1 MSEYLYLIPLVPFIG
16 FLINGMMGKKL
27 GDKMVGVIGSAAI
40 GIAFALSIAAFIE
53 LIGHDAHHR
62 IIDVNYFT
70 WLATGDLEIAFG
82 MLLDPLSA
90 VMILIITGVSFLI
103 HIYSIGY
110 MHGDSSYPRY
120 FAYLNLFVTFML
132 ILVLGNSYPIM
143 FIGWEGVGL
152 CSYLL
157 IGFWF
162 TDQAKATAGKKAF
175 IVNRIG
181 DFGFLIGVFLLFT
194 TFGTLSFSGVAEQA
208 RFFVG
213 SGSIMFWIALT
224 LFIGA
229 TGKSAQIPLYVWLPD
244 AMAGPTPVSALI
256 HAATMV
262 TAGVYMVARNSFI
275 YVQAPG
281 VLSIVAWV
289 GVITALFAAT
299 IALVQNDIK
308 KVLAY
313 STVSQ
318 LGYMFVGCGVGAY
331 AAGVSHLMTH
341 AFFKALLFL
350 GAGSIIHAVHH
361 AHEKA
366 GYHGDAQDIRFM
378 GGIRSKMPRT
388 YWTFLV
394 AALAISGVPGLSGF
408 FSKDEI
414 IWLSFANGHPAVGVL
429 ALIAAALTAFY
440 MFRLVFLTF
449 FGSWRGKS
457 DQENHLHE
465 SPSTM
470 TIPLMVLAVL
480 SIVGGWIM
488 IPHAL
493 GGGMQFEKFLHPSF
507 AIAEELAAE
516 HGHPA
521 LAMEYTVMGISILLA
536 LGGILVA
543 FYWYIKNPDIPRR
556 LALRA
561 KLAHKVLMN
570 KYYIDEIY
578 DYAVIQTIIGIA
590 ESLWKQFDVL
600 IVDGIVNG
608 VAKLLG
614 WFGQIFRKVQTGL
627 VGNYAL
633 FLAVGVIAVVG
644 YMVWH

>member
-16 FLINGMMGKKL
+16 FLINGTMGKKL

-70 WLATGDLEIAFG
+70 WLTAGKLDIAFG

-90 VMILIITGVSFLI
+90 VMILIVTGVSFLI

-110 MHGDSSYPRY
+110 MHGDVGYPRY

-132 ILVLGNSYPIM
+132 LLVLGNSYPIM

-162 TDQAKATAGKKAF
+162 TDNAKATAGKKAF
-175 IVNRIG
+175 VVNRIG
-181 DFGFLIGVFLLFT
+181 DFGFLIGLFLIFS

-208 RFFVG
+208 QFFVG
-213 SGSIMFWIALT
+213 SGAIMFWIALT
-224 LFIGA
+224 LFVGA

-275 YVQAPG
+275 YAQAPG
-281 VLSIVAWV
+281 ALSIVAWV
-289 GVITALFAAT
+289 GVATALFAAT

-331 AAGVSHLMTH
+331 AAGISHLMTH

-350 GAGSIIHAVHH
+350 GAGSVIHAVHH
-361 AHEKA
+361 AHEKT
-366 GYHGDAQDIRFM
+366 GYHGDPQDIRFM
-378 GGIRSKMPRT
+378 GGVRNKMPRT
-388 YWTFLV
+388 YWTFLI
-394 AALAISGVPGLSGF
+394 ATLAISGVPGLSGF

-414 IWLSFANGHPAVGVL
+414 IWMSFANGHPAIGIV
-429 ALIAAALTAFY
+429 ALIAAAMTAFY
-440 MFRLVFLTF
+440 MFRLVYMTF
-449 FGSWRGKS
+449 HGSWRGKS
-457 DQENHLHE
+457 DQQDHLHE
-465 SPSTM
+465 SPSAM
-470 TIPLMVLAVL
+470 TIPLIVLAVL
-480 SIVGGWIM
+480 SVIGGWIM
-488 IPHAL
+488 IPKAL
-493 GGGMQFEKFLHPSF
+493 GGGMQFEHFLHPSF

-516 HGHPA
+516 HAHPSHA
-521 LAMEYTVMGISILLA
+521 AEYGIMGISVILA
-536 LGGILVA
+536 LGGIFLA
-543 FYWYIKNPDIPRR
+543 RHWYINNPDIPKR
-556 LALRA
+556 LVLRA
-561 KLAHKVLMN
+561 KLAHRVLLN
-570 KYYIDEIY
+570 KYYVDEIY
-578 DYAVIQTIIGIA
+578 DYAVIQTVIGMG

-608 VAKLLG
+608 VAKLFG
-614 WFGQIFRKVQTGL
+614 WFGEQFRKVQTGL
-627 VGNYAL
+627 VSN
-633 FLAVGVIAVVG
+633 
-644 YMVWH
+644 